1 MGDLIMSARERR
13 RLEMMSRVR
22 DEQVR
27 LVKAAYLLNLSYRQA
42 KRLWRRYRQEGDAGL
57 VHRLRGRPSG
67 RSKGKE
73 FKQKVLDLYKTR
85 YWDFG
90 PTLACEYL
98 VKDGYRLDH
107 ETLRGWLIC
116 EGRWE
121 RRRKRVRHR
130 QWRERKEHMGEL
142 VQMDGSI
149 HDWFEGRGP
158 KAALMVM
165 IDDATNRTYARF
177 VPSETTEGAMECFEH
192 YVRLYRL
199 PQALYVDLDS
209 IYRAPNGQP
218 TVAEQ
223 LDGQARPRTQFE
235 RAMSILGVKIS
246 LAYSPQAKGRVER
259 RNGVF
264 QDRLVKALRLAGIKT
279 IAEANQFLDRTFLSD
294 MNRRFTVAPA
304 AAIDLHRP
312 IAKDINL
319 TEVLS
324 MEEPRTV
331 ARDWT
336 IRWHNRYFQIKAEQ
350 SPLPLPGR
358 VITLRQ
364 LRNGH
369 VQLLY
374 QGRKLQWNELPQR
387 PIPVSPRRSLGPQVS
402 RKSQI
407 KIRLPRKPAANHP
420 WRQYRMPY
428 RPYSP
433 LPSDELLMPI
443 LGERGSGLD
452 HYPSQTHVPQQKGT
466 FLNSL
471 NRGHS

>member
-1 MGDLIMSARERR
+1 MGDIKMSARERR

-22 DEQVR
+22 DKHV
-27 LVKAAYLLNLSYRQA
+27 LLLKAAELLELSYRQV

-67 RSKGKE
+67 RNKGNK
-73 FKQKVLDLYKTR
+73 FRQAVLDLYKTR
-85 YWDFG
+85 YGDFG

-98 VKDGYRLDH
+98 AKDGYRLNH
-107 ETLRGWLIC
+107 ETLRGWLIR

-121 RRRKRVRHR
+121 RRRKRARHR

-158 KAALMVM
+158 KVVLMVM

-209 IYRAPNGQP
+209 IYRVPNGQP
-218 TVAEQ
+218 TMAEQ
-223 LDGQARPRTQFE
+223 LDGQAHPLTQFE
-235 RAMSILGVKIS
+235 RAMRVLGVKIS

-264 QDRLVKALRLAGIKT
+264 QDRLVKALRLAGIQT
-279 IAEANQFLDRTFLSD
+279 IAEANQFLDRSFLPD
-294 MNRRFTVAPA
+294 MNRRFTVPPA
-304 AAIDLHRP
+304 LVTDLHRP
-312 IAKDINL
+312 IAKDVNL

-324 MEEPRTV
+324 IEESRTV

-336 IRWHNRYFQIKAEQ
+336 IRWHNRYFQIKAGQ
-350 SPLPLPGR
+350 LPLPGR
-358 VITLRQ
+358 VIILRQ
-364 LRNGH
+364 LRNGQI
-369 VQLLY
+369 QLLY
-374 QGRKLQWNELPQR
+374 QGRKLQWKELPQR
-387 PIPVSPRRSLGPQVS
+387 PMPVTQVS
-402 RKSQI
+402 RKSQTFQV
-407 KIRLPRKPAANHP
+407 RLPRKPAANHP
-420 WRQYRMPY
+420 WRQYGNLR
-428 RPYSP
+428 RPDSP
-433 LPSDELLMPI
+433 LPSDEPLMPI
-443 LGERGSGLD
+443 LGERGIRAGSL
-452 HYPSQTHVPQQKGT
+452 PISNIFSSTKGDI
-466 FLNSL
+466 SK
-471 NRGHS
+471 